1 MNFSEEWGRL
11 RAEFAERITRGAAP
25 AASTTGPAAPARP
38 PEPGT
43 GRGTR
48 PGTDTGPERDAEA
61 VESAREAVLERL
73 AHFRSTPVLVPLDAT
88 GGLWTA
94 DFGGLG
100 WICAFADEP
109 ALARFAEA
117 RGDTERAW
125 PYRTVLGSRLLDEV
139 VPAVAF
145 PCGVALNAAGPDG
158 AVFPPV
164 RGIVPDT
171 AAVDSDA
178 YRGYAA

>member
-11 RAEFAERITRGAAP
+11 RAESTERITRGAVP
-25 AASTTGPAAPARP
+25 AASTNGPAAPTRP
-38 PEPGT
+38 PERGT
-43 GRGTR
+43 GPTTTGA
-48 PGTDTGPERDAEA
+48 GPEMDAEA
-61 VESAREAVLERL
+61 VEEAREAVLERL
-73 AHFRSTPVLVPLDAT
+73 AHFRSTPVLVPLDAG